1 MIGSY
6 TDKALRETLNE
17 LRKAYRLDGEE
28 RERQIRIVSE
38 GETAINALGTRM
50 MAALVVIEAFEAEVV
65 KRAGGDIR
73 EVRG

>member
-17 LRKAYRLDGEE
+17 LRKAYRLDERE

-50 MAALVVIEAFEAEVV
+50 MAALVVIEAFEAEVT
-65 KRAGGDIR
+65 KRAGGEIR